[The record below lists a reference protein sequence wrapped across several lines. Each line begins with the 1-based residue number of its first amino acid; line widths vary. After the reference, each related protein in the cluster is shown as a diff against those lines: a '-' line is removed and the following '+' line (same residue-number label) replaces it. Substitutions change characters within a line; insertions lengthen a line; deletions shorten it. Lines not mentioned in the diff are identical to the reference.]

1 MNQTNKNTALIVD
14 PRDDV
19 RITHLIHDFQQK
31 LGPEWVIVFYC
42 GKSLKSKMA
51 EHLNPEVEVREL
63 EVDNFNHLDEY
74 SDFMKRKDLWESLY
88 GNFVLTFQFDTYII
102 NQPPYTIQHFIDM
115 NKSYIGGNMDHNWME
130 LIREKIIVVNP
141 IDRNFNGGMSLRKRF
156 DMIKIINLFGTEQT
170 AVAQSRKM
178 QTDAEDVYFTLG
190 CYFLDLPIGDD
201 EACSHFC
208 VNRILVDGYF
218 GVHKPIPAL
227 LQQSPEIAKLYCSET
242 NKFIL

>member
-1 MNQTNKNTALIVD
+1 MNKNTALIVD

-31 LGPEWVIVFYC
+31 LGPEWIIVFYC

-63 EVDNFNHLDEY
+63 DVSNFNSLDEY
-74 SDFMKRKDLWESLY
+74 SDFMKRRDLWESLY

-115 NKSYIGGNMDHNWME
+115 NKSYIGGNMDHSWTE
-130 LIREKIIVVNP
+130 LIREKICTNY
-141 IDRNFNGGMSLRKRF
+141 RNFNGGLSLRKRF
-156 DMIKIINLFGTEQT
+156 DMIKIINAFGVEQT
-170 AVAQSRKM
+170 TSSSPKI

-190 CYFLDLPIGDD
+190 CYCLDLPIGDD

-208 VNRILVDGYF
+208 VNRILVHGYF

-227 LQQSPEIAKLYCSET
+227 LQQSPEIAKRYCPAT

>member
-1 MNQTNKNTALIVD
+1 MNRNTALIVD

-19 RITHLIHDFQQK
+19 RITRLIHDFQHK

-42 GKSLKSKMA
+42 GKSLKSKMT

-63 EVDNFNHLDEY
+63 AVDNFNHLDEY

-88 GNFVLTFQFDTYII
+88 GNFVLTFQFDAYII
-102 NQPPYTIQHFIDM
+102 NQPPYTLQHFIDM
-115 NKSYIGGNMDHNWME
+115 NKSYIGGNMDSNWME
-130 LIREKIIVVNP
+130 LSREKIHINAP
-141 IDRNFNGGMSLRKRF
+141 CQNFNGGLSLRKRF
-156 DMIKIINLFGTEQT
+156 DMIKIINAFGVETT
-170 AVAQSRKM
+170 SPSTKI
-178 QTDAEDVYFTLG
+178 QTDAEDVYFTIG
-190 CYFLDLPIGDD
+190 CYFLDFPIGDD

-227 LQQSPEIAKLYCSET
+227 LQHSPEIAKLYCSET
-242 NKFIL
+242 NKFIV

>member
-1 MNQTNKNTALIVD
+1 MKMNKNTALIVD

-19 RITHLIHDFQQK
+19 RITRLIHDFQDK

-63 EVDNFNHLDEY
+63 AVDNFNSLDEY

-102 NQPPYTIQHFIDM
+102 NQPPYTIQTFIDM

-130 LIREKIIVVNP
+130 LLREKMFIHH
-141 IDRNFNGGMSLRKRF
+141 RNFNGGMSLRKRF
-156 DMIKIINLFGTEQT
+156 DMIKIINAFGVEQT

-178 QTDAEDVYFTLG
+178 QTDAEDVYFTIG

-208 VNRILVDGYF
+208 VNRVLVDGYF

-227 LQQSPEIAKLYCSET
+227 VQQSPEIAKLYCSET
-242 NKFIL
+242 NKFIV